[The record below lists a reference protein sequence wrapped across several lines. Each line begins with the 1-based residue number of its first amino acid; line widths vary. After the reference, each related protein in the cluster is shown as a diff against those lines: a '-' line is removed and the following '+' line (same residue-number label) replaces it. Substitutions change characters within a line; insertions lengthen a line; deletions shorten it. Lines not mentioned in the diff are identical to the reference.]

1 MCAFKQIKE
10 SCKFEQEKPTVLSL
24 KRCTQQ
30 TQVNVKHSRL
40 NSNHFMPCKLTMVTH
55 MQKNYKHI
63 KGLNIHSLKIAV
75 FTNNSN
81 THALFLKPS
90 TNHIQ
95 VQTPNHSNKSYEHMH
110 KYCQQTKHK

>member
-63 KGLNIHSLKIAV
+63 KGLNIHSLKIAA
-75 FTNNSN
+75 
-81 THALFLKPS
+81 HG
-90 TNHIQ
+90 Q
-95 VQTPNHSNKSYEHMH
+95 VQLQPISRKKLLEMNDS
-110 KYCQQTKHK
+110 